1 MLLQVTKVMKI
12 REIPKENTIKLI
24 SILLKEHDMIS
35 FLQNQKDTPG
45 TNDSYLM

>member
-24 SILLKEHDMIS
+24 SILLKEHYRYL
-35 FLQNQKDTPG
+35 FLQNQKVTPG

>member
-24 SILLKEHDMIS
+24 SILLKEHYMIA
-35 FLQNQKDTPG
+35 FLAKSEDTPG

>member
-24 SILLKEHDMIS
+24 SILFKEHDMIS
-35 FLQNQKDTPG
+35 FLAKSEGYARN
-45 TNDSYLM
+45 

>member
-35 FLQNQKDTPG
+35 FLAKSEG
-45 TNDSYLM
+45 YARI